1 MKQQAVT
8 GEPALVRLPTQ
19 QAHQAHLRPPHVHL
33 PPSHKPALRKAQQRA
48 PREPD
53 IPAVVLSGA
62 ATARTP
68 RADVVVSCRCCC
80 LPLRCH
86 RLRLVPGS
94 TVETL
99 ASPDGAELGS
109 YQRPQNDLTSLDPPP
124 PHPPRSSSSTP
135 STLSRALLS
144 LPTPARQRVCSRRLL
159 LGLRPI
165 PSPRPITSSA
175 ALARHGCHDLCPR
188 HPRHAHRHQDPVPRP
203 DQEAQAAPQG
213 PRCPCPPP
221 QGTLSLLQARQPHSA
236 ALATARC

>member
-1 MKQQAVT
+1 LCDCLLSRLTRLTYARLTCTYRHRTSLPCV
-8 GEPALVRLPTQ
+8 EPSREPQ
-19 QAHQAHLRPPHVHL
+19 
-33 PPSHKPALRKAQQRA
+33 
-48 PREPD
+48 REPD
-53 IPAVVLSGA
+53 IPAAVLSGA
-62 ATARTP
+62 ATATART
-68 RADVVVSCRCCC
+68 RLADVVVSCRCCC
-80 LPLRCH
+80 LPLRCQ

-165 PSPRPITSSA
+165 PSPRLITSSA
-175 ALARHGCHDLCPR
+175 ALARHGCHHLCPR
-188 HPRHAHRHQDPVPRP
+188 HPRYAHRHQDPVPRP

-213 PRCPCPPP
+213 PRRPCPSP

>member
-1 MKQQAVT
+1 VNL
-8 GEPALVRLPTQ
+8 PLCDCLLSRLTRLTY
-19 QAHQAHLRPPHVHL
+19 ARLTCTYRHRTSL
-33 PPSHKPALRKAQQRA
+33 PCVKPS
-48 PREPD
+48 REPQRD
-53 IPAVVLSGA
+53 PKGARHSCRRAVRRCHCSH
-62 ATARTP
+62 TP

-80 LPLRCH
+80 LPLHCQ

-165 PSPRPITSSA
+165 PNPRPITSSA

-213 PRCPCPPP
+213 PRRPCPSP